1 MEYEVINSETFEPIS
16 EETVCDTK
24 EEPRQTVGFWEFFGL
39 TALFSVPVAGFIAC
53 IVFMFAPKRKVMKN
67 YARAVMAWL
76 GVRIVSAAAVCL
88 IVLNIVGNAVLP
100 SINQNL
106 GTNFSNPFQVIGLAG
121 DVATKNYAGIIDTFR
136 PQLVESLGAEYEPLL
151 NELSNKKYNSLF
163 EDIIEKDYDDLLND
177 LQSGKYNNLEKAV
190 GQEKFNEFKNEVE
203 AAANGMPSE
212 FLSSISGLSS
222 LL

>member
-1 MEYEVINSETFEPIS
+1 
-16 EETVCDTK
+16 
-24 EEPRQTVGFWEFFGL
+24 
-39 TALFSVPVAGFIAC
+39 
-53 IVFMFAPKRKVMKN
+53 MKN

-76 GVRIVSAAAVCL
+76 GVRIVCAVAVILIAAS
-88 IVLNIVGNAVLP
+88 IIGNAVLP
-100 SINQNL
+100 TLNQNL
-106 GTNFSNPFQVIGLAG
+106 GTDFSNPFQVIGLAS
-121 DVATKNYAGIIDTFR
+121 DIATKNYAGIIDTFR